1 MIMFDGFAGL
11 IVLAGW
17 IFCFIDVVTTPQSR
31 CRNLPKLAWVFIVLL
46 FMVVGSIAWLLA
58 GRPWAPK
65 GTTGPGG
72 TVRVRTTPTNPD
84 DDEEFLAGLN
94 ARAEEQRR
102 RSREA
107 DSGDDPA

>member
-1 MIMFDGFAGL
+1 
-11 IVLAGW
+11 
-17 IFCFIDVVTTPQSR
+17 
-31 CRNLPKLAWVFIVLL
+31 
-46 FMVVGSIAWLLA
+46 
-58 GRPWAPK
+58 
-65 GTTGPGG
+65 
-72 TVRVRTTPTNPD
+72 VRVRTTPTNPD